1 MRTSLIPYQSSNV
14 KVAFLAKNSRSC
26 QNRKSSATSLEH
38 QTPNRSI
45 LAVACRAPS
54 VMQALRPRAATGR
67 FSVVSRAARPAS
79 RNRPRRNRPTM
90 RKPCSALSA
99 CRGERT
105 GAPHLSPVHV
115 FRRRLSRASCCRG
128 VSRTRQLVANS
139 QTTDPRRRSGRSRVR
154 CRRHR
159 APAVV
164 AGVAEHRSTASSPS
178 AGRLSSRS
186 PLSLTHRD
194 RSPSTGSGLRP
205 GRPTLPAQ
213 RCAGW
218 GSCVSRPVV

>member
-1 MRTSLIPYQSSNV
+1 MRPPAPAPARRRLGGLV
-14 KVAFLAKNSRSC
+14 
-26 QNRKSSATSLEH
+26 SSAA
-38 QTPNRSI
+38 PP
-45 LAVACRAPS
+45 APPRATAP
-54 VMQALRPRAATGR
+54 AATGPR
-67 FSVVSRAARPAS
+67 CASRARRSRRAAANERVRAPPVTCPRLSPAPLP
-79 RNRPRRNRPTM
+79 RQLLPRR
-90 RKPCSALSA
+90 
-99 CRGERT
+99 
-105 GAPHLSPVHV
+105 
-115 FRRRLSRASCCRG
+115 
-128 VSRTRQLVANS
+128 SRTRQLVAKP
-139 QTTDPRRRSGRSRVR
+139 PRPLTHAGAACSVFSGRSRVR

>member
-1 MRTSLIPYQSSNV
+1 MPKSEEFGDL
-14 KVAFLAKNSRSC
+14 SR
-26 QNRKSSATSLEH
+26 
-38 QTPNRSI
+38 TPNTKQINTRS
-45 LAVACRAPS
+45 RMPS
-54 VMQALRPRAATGR
+54 AVMQGLRPRAATGR

-128 VSRTRQLVANS
+128 VSRTRQLVAKP
-139 QTTDPRRRSGRSRVR
+139 PRPLTHAGAACSVFSGRSRVR